1 MTRPHRSATRRLA
14 ALQHALGL
22 ALGVSLGF
30 ALINHGMQSAP
41 SVSHHPHH
49 SDDVARNR

>member
-1 MTRPHRSATRRLA
+1 MTRPPASRRLA

-22 ALGVSLGF
+22 ALGLALG
-30 ALINHGMQSAP
+30 AWCINQGMRSAP

-49 SDDVARNR
+49 SDVAGDR